1 MKNFSTIP
9 ALNIQ
14 DVFGQTTYLKGKH
27 YFHQNRVI
35 WFEAT
40 AETANTIILGARV
53 KGSNDQ
59 QYHQTIAI
67 AKRGHYPNI
76 NGRCSCPVGYNCKHV
91 VAAYLAYKAGNIQ
104 QNNSQHQ
111 VSPGTAYINWLSS
124 LNETG
129 KQLDTTR
136 DFVAYI
142 LRKRDTDGKFLLS
155 LFSTREKKQGGLAVG
170 RNIPL
175 SNIRYGYFTN
185 NFKTPEDLE
194 LFRLVSGLEENYGNT
209 ALIMGALGHLVLS
222 KALQC
227 GRLFWNSHQFAPPLS
242 EGEPRT
248 LELSWVTQKDGAYR
262 LNAAVTNNA
271 MLLPTEPP
279 LYLDEQNST
288 LGIVDCANLT
298 HRQYQRILS
307 APPLPIEYVED
318 FSQRLVIDHPDIP
331 LPPPK
336 PVQVTELNGLSPRPR
351 LQLLGQQLDDSYIH
365 LLKLRFDYGDHT
377 LSALHAKPVSV
388 IKTKNGL
395 FRIKRDQTRED
406 SAIQALHEF
415 GFRPLELAQDQ
426 KQELFFYSPAKN
438 TVMDS
443 AARWARFIDDKLP
456 ELLQQ
461 GWIADTDESFLLQFQ
476 QPANWDAEIEQSDND
491 WFKMY
496 FNITINNQSLPLMPL
511 ITPVIEQY
519 ERNNLP
525 EMLSI
530 PLGQHQ
536 YVNIAANQLK
546 PFLDILY
553 ELFDSVRFDD
563 NGNARISRYN
573 AAALADLEQHNYGLF
588 SIKGGQELIETGKKI
603 RNFKGISNIPPPTA
617 LQAQLREYQQKGL
630 NWLQF
635 LREYRFGGILAD
647 DMGLGKTVQT
657 LAHLLLEKE
666 SGRMDKPCLI
676 VAPTSLMSNWRR
688 EANRF
693 TPGLSVLILQGND
706 RKQRFNEIMQH
717 DLVLTTYPLLHRDEQ
732 DLLANT
738 YYYLIL
744 DEAQVIKNPKALAAR
759 VARRIDAQHRLCLTG
774 TPMENHL
781 GELWAQYDFLMPD
794 FLGDQASFKKNYRTP
809 IEMYGN
815 TEKKERLSRRLEPFM
830 LRRTKRDVADELPEK
845 TEIIRSVPLYEK
857 QAALY
862 ESIRVSMEKR
872 VRDAIAEKGLSRS
885 HITILDALLKLRQT
899 CCDPRTL
906 NLKEAQK
913 LKQSAKLNLLMEM
926 LPELLEEGRRILV
939 FSQFTR
945 MLGLIETE
953 LKARSIDYSKLTGQ
967 TRQRD
972 EAIALFKDGH
982 VDVFLISLKAGGVGL
997 NLTEADTVIIY
1008 DPWWN
1013 PAVENQAA
1021 DRAHRIGQD
1030 KKVFVYKLITED
1042 TVEEKILAL
1051 QERKRILAESVY
1063 QGGKKEQALQLT
1075 AEDLSD
1081 LFQPLA
1087 N

>member
-1 MKNFSTIP
+1 M
-9 ALNIQ
+9 
-14 DVFGQTTYLKGKH
+14 
-27 YFHQNRVI
+27 
-35 WFEAT
+35 
-40 AETANTIILGARV
+40 
-53 KGSNDQ
+53 
-59 QYHQTIAI
+59 
-67 AKRGHYPNI
+67 
-76 NGRCSCPVGYNCKHV
+76 
-91 VAAYLAYKAGNIQ
+91 Q
-104 QNNSQHQ
+104 QNITQQQAN
-111 VSPGTAYINWLSS
+111 PGTAYINWLST
-124 LNETG
+124 LNETS

-136 DFVAYI
+136 DFITYI
-142 LRKRDTDGKFLLS
+142 LRKRDTEGKFLLS
-155 LFSTREKKQGGLAVG
+155 LFSTREKKNGGLAVG
-170 RNIPL
+170 RSIPL
-175 SNIRYGYFTN
+175 PNIRYGYLSN
-185 NFKTPEDLE
+185 NYRTPEDRE
-194 LFRLVSGLEENYGNT
+194 LFRLISGLEDNYGDSAVIT
-209 ALIMGALGHLVLS
+209 GALGHLVLI

-227 GRLFWNSHQFAPPLS
+227 GRLFWNSHQYAPPLS
-242 EGEPRT
+242 KGEPRT
-248 LELSWVTQKDGAYR
+248 LELSWITQKDDSYKLSASV
-262 LNAAVTNNA
+262 ANNA

-298 HRQYQRILS
+298 YRQFQKVLS
-307 APPLPIEYVED
+307 APSLPVEYVED
-318 FSQRLVIDHPDIP
+318 FSQRLVMDHPDIP
-331 LPPPK
+331 LPSPK
-336 PVQVTELNGLSPRPR
+336 PVQVTELAGLSPRPR
-351 LQLLGQQLDDSYIH
+351 LQLLGQQFDENYIH
-365 LLKLRFDYGDHT
+365 LLKLRFDYGDLT
-377 LSALHAKPVSV
+377 LSALPTKPVSV

-395 FRIKRDQTRED
+395 FRIQRDQTRED
-406 SAIQALHEF
+406 SAVQAILDF
-415 GFRPLELAQDQ
+415 GFRPFELAQEHE
-426 KQELFFYSPAKN
+426 QELFFYSPAKN

-443 AARWARFIDDKLP
+443 AARWAHFIDDKLP
-456 ELLQQ
+456 ELLEQ
-461 GWIADTDESFLLQFQ
+461 GWIAETEESFLLQFQ
-476 QPANWDAEIEQSDND
+476 QPDNWGAEIEQSNND

-511 ITPVIEQY
+511 ITPVIEHY

-536 YVNIAANQLK
+536 YVNIEAIQLK

-573 AAALADLEQHNYGLF
+573 AAALAELEQHNYGLF
-588 SIKGGQELIETGKKI
+588 SIKGGQELIEIGRKI
-603 RNFKGISNIPPPTA
+603 RDFKGIINVAPPDA

-666 SGRMDKPCLI
+666 SGRMDKPCLV

-693 TPGLSVLILQGND
+693 TPDLSVLILQGND
-706 RKQRFNEIMQH
+706 RKQRFNEITQH

-794 FLGDQASFKKNYRTP
+794 FLGDQASFKKSYRTP

-815 TEKKERLSRRLEPFM
+815 AEKKERLSKRLEPFM

-967 TRQRD
+967 TRRRD

-1087 N
+1087 D

>member
-1 MKNFSTIP
+1 MKNFNIIP
-9 ALNIQ
+9 ALDIQ
-14 DVFGQTTYLKGKH
+14 DVFGKKTYLRGKH
-27 YFHQNRVI
+27 YFQQNKVAHT
-35 WFEAT
+35 ETT
-40 AETANTIILGARV
+40 AETANTIILNARV
-53 KGSNDQ
+53 IGSSNQ
-59 QYHQTIAI
+59 NYHQTIAI
-67 AKRGHYPNI
+67 AKKGRYPII

-91 VAAYLAYKAGNIQ
+91 VAAYLAYKAGNTQ
-104 QNNSQHQ
+104 QNNLQQKTS
-111 VSPGTAYINWLSS
+111 SAEAYINWLIS
-124 LNETG
+124 LDETG
-129 KQLDTTR
+129 IKPDTSR
-136 DFVAYI
+136 EFIAYV

-155 LFSTREKKQGGLAVG
+155 LLITREKKQGGLAVG
-170 RNIPL
+170 RSIPL
-175 SNIRYGYFTN
+175 PNIRYGYFSSSYH
-185 NFKTPEDLE
+185 TPEDRE
-194 LFRLVSGLEENYGNT
+194 LFRLVSGLEENYGDT
-209 ALIMGALGHLVLS
+209 ALIIGALGHLVLI

-227 GRLFWNSHQFAPPLS
+227 GRLFWKSHQFSRTLRS
-242 EGEPRT
+242 DEPRI
-248 LELSWVTQKDGAYR
+248 LSFSWNAQKDGVYT
-262 LNAAVTNNA
+262 LNAAVANNA
-271 MLLPTEPP
+271 ILLPTEPP
-279 LYLDEQNST
+279 LYLDEESMT
-288 LGIVDCANLT
+288 IGAVDCSNLT
-298 HRQYQRILS
+298 YRQYHKILA
-307 APPLPIEYVED
+307 APPVPVEYVED
-318 FSQRLVIDHPDIP
+318 FSLRLLTEHPELP

-336 PVQVTELNGLSPRPR
+336 PVELIELNGLSPRPR
-351 LQLLGQQLDDSYIH
+351 LKLLGQQLDDKRYIH
-365 LLKLRFDYGDHT
+365 LLMLNFDYGGHT
-377 LSALHAKPVSV
+377 LSGFHAKPVSV
-388 IKTKNGL
+388 AKTKQGF
-395 FRIKRDQTRED
+395 FRIQRNQIFEAQVMQTIFEYGF
-406 SAIQALHEF
+406 QQFEPTHEK
-415 GFRPLELAQDQ
+415 EL
-426 KQELFFYSPAKN
+426 LFYSPAEN

-443 AARWARFIDDKLP
+443 AARWARFIDAKLP
-456 ELLQQ
+456 ELVQQ
-461 GWIADTDESFLLQFQ
+461 GWTVNTDESFLLQFQ
-476 QPANWDAEIEQSDND
+476 QPGNWDAEIEQSDND
-491 WFKMY
+491 WFKMH
-496 FNITINNQSLPLMPL
+496 FNITINNQSFPLLPL
-511 ITPVIEQY
+511 ISPVLENY
-519 ERNNLP
+519 DRNNLP
-525 EMLSI
+525 EILSI
-530 PLGQHQ
+530 PLEGHQ
-536 YVNIAANQLK
+536 YVNIAAAQLM
-546 PFLDILY
+546 PFLNILY

-603 RNFKGISNIPPPTA
+603 RNFKGISNVPPPTA

-688 EANRF
+688 EAHRF
-693 TPGLSVLILQGND
+693 TPDLSVLILQGND

-794 FLGDQASFKKNYRTP
+794 FLGDHAFFKKAYRIP
-809 IEMYGN
+809 IEMHGN
-815 TEKKERLSRRLEPFM
+815 SEKKERLSRRLEPFM
-830 LRRTKRDVADELPEK
+830 LRRTKRDVANELPEK
-845 TEIIRSVPLYEK
+845 TEIIRAVPLYEK
-857 QAALY
+857 QSALY
-862 ESIRVSMEKR
+862 ESIRVSMEKK
-872 VRDAIAEKGLSRS
+872 VRDAVAEKGFARS

-913 LKQSAKLNLLMEM
+913 LKQSAKLDLLMEM

-945 MLGLIETE
+945 MLGLIEGE
-953 LKARSIDYSKLTGQ
+953 LKARAISYSKLTGQ
-967 TRQRD
+967 TRRRD
-972 EAIALFKDGH
+972 EAIEQFRNGH
-982 VDVFLISLKAGGVGL
+982 VNVLLISLKAGGVGL

-1030 KKVFVYKLITED
+1030 KAVFVYKLITEN

-1051 QERKRILAESVY
+1051 QERKHKLAESMY
-1063 QGGKKEQALQLT
+1063 QNGRKEQATQLT
-1075 AEDLSD
+1075 AEDLTD
-1081 LFQPLA
+1081 LFKPLED
-1087 N
+1087 